1 MYKTDDSTIFYGWA
15 VVLGCFL
22 LTLSFGH
29 SFTFAIFFTEL
40 EDEFQWSA
48 TVTGSIPQVAI
59 GATTAMMLF
68 GGWIVDKYGSR
79 NILLLATL
87 LVGPSITLL
96 SQSDS
101 LWYFYLLYAVS
112 AIGGGLV
119 ASIPTSVVQ
128 KWFVEKRGLALG
140 LVTAGMGGGRFIYAP
155 LAGWLIETYSWQTA
169 YVVLGVATTIFLL
182 IAVFII
188 VDSPA
193 RKGLTPY
200 GGNKHPQEQ
209 AVSDI
214 RNRNNMCEWSV
225 KRATR
230 TWAFPTICAYFFL
243 MILAGG
249 LIDTHLVRFATEEGI
264 TTTQIAS
271 WTLGITGGISILG
284 RIGFGAITPTIMG
297 WKQGLVLC
305 SLICAGM
312 LLWLRET
319 DSIWML
325 FVFSIVYGFFQGAR
339 VPLIPG
345 IIGTYYGTKSLASLI
360 AIAMTA
366 CMLGAAVGIS
376 LGNIISDRTGSYSW
390 AFVIGAICCIMG
402 AILALTLKPPQARE
416 DTP

>member
-1 MYKTDDSTIFYGWA
+1 MYKIFDSKMFYGWA

-22 LTLSFGH
+22 LTLSFGQG
-29 SFTFAIFFTEL
+29 FTFAVFFTKL

-59 GATTAMMLF
+59 GVTMAMILF
-68 GGWIVDKYGSR
+68 GGWIVDRYGSR

-87 LVGPSITLL
+87 LVGPSTMLL
-96 SQSDS
+96 SQSNS
-101 LWYFYLLYAVS
+101 LWHFYLLYSIS
-112 AIGGGLV
+112 AMGGGLV

-128 KWFVEKRGLALG
+128 KWFIEKRGLALG

-155 LAGWLIETYSWQTA
+155 LAGWLIETYSWQTT
-169 YVVLGVATTIFLL
+169 YVVLGVTTTVFLL
-182 IAVFII
+182 IAAFTI

-193 RKGLTPY
+193 RKGLKPY
-200 GGNKHPQEQ
+200 GSKPLQEQ
-209 AVSDI
+209 AVLDTSK
-214 RNRNNMCEWSV
+214 NNNIQEWSM
-225 KRATR
+225 KQATR
-230 TWAFPTICAYFFL
+230 TWAFPTICVYFFL

-249 LIDTHLVRFATEEGI
+249 LIDTHLVRFATDEGI
-264 TTTQIAS
+264 TTTLIAS

-284 RIGFGAITPTIMG
+284 RIGFGAITPNIVG

-312 LLWLRET
+312 ILWLRET
-319 DSIWML
+319 DSLWML

-360 AIAMTA
+360 AIAMTVS
-366 CMLGAAVGIS
+366 MLGIVVGIS
-376 LGNIISDRTGSYSW
+376 LGNTISDHTGSYSL
-390 AFVIGAICCIMG
+390 AFVIGAICCIVG

-416 DTP
+416 DTAH